1 MADKRL
7 LILDDDL
14 MVGRTIALIAEGAGW
29 ECKSTDE
36 PHLFFSLLEEW
47 QPTHIVLDLVMPK
60 MDGVEV
66 MVELSR
72 RACAAQIIISSGVGS
87 RVLDAA
93 SRSAAEH
100 DLNFV
105 GILSKPFK
113 PSMLHALLNV
123 NARAR
128 KSAAVGSDE
137 CFSLDSGHDEG
148 AVCEVEL
155 LRAIEQ
161 DELFLVY
168 QPKINCITNEPVGF
182 EALVRWQHPQRG
194 LIMPNDFIPLAERS
208 ALINPLTDMVVE
220 KSVSWFAAHFAGSN
234 LQLSI
239 NISAINLKNLLL
251 ADRMAALCARLGMTP
266 GNLICELTETST
278 MEDSVASL
286 DLLTRLRLKGFLLS
300 IDDFGTGFS
309 SMQQLVRLPFSEI
322 KIDKSF
328 VMTALQSA
336 ESRAVIRSVVELG
349 RSLSLCTSAEGV
361 EQPRVLEFLRSAGC
375 ERAQGFLIAR
385 PMEAATALDWYYDHA
400 LIRV

>member
-194 LIMPNDFIPLAERS
+194 LIMPDDFIPLAERS

-239 NISAINLKNLLL
+239 QYFGNQSQESA
-251 ADRMAALCARLGMTP
+251 
-266 GNLICELTETST
+266 S
-278 MEDSVASL
+278 
-286 DLLTRLRLKGFLLS
+286 
-300 IDDFGTGFS
+300 
-309 SMQQLVRLPFSEI
+309 
-322 KIDKSF
+322 
-328 VMTALQSA
+328 
-336 ESRAVIRSVVELG
+336 G
-349 RSLSLCTSAEGV
+349 RSH
-361 EQPRVLEFLRSAGC
+361 GC
-375 ERAQGFLIAR
+375 VVRAPGHDSGQSDL
-385 PMEAATALDWYYDHA
+385 
-400 LIRV
+400 